1 MHGIDYNETYSTE
14 IDGIT
19 FQFLIA
25 MAVTNKLDMQLMNV
39 VTVHLYGLF
48 ENDMYTKIPRGYKMS
63 DVSNRC
69 HVYCIKVQ
77 RSLYD
82 FKQSGHMWDNH
93 LSDYLIKEKYLNDN
107 ICLRVFIKS

>member
-48 ENDMYTKIPRGYKMS
+48 ENDMYTKIPGDIRCQMSQIGVMCTLLKCRGLFMTLNS
-63 DVSNRC
+63 LDRC
-69 HVYCIKVQ
+69 GI
-77 RSLYD
+77 
-82 FKQSGHMWDNH
+82 
-93 LSDYLIKEKYLNDN
+93 I
-107 ICLRVFIKS
+107 I